1 MCGLVS
7 VTSFLPVRSP
17 YCISGVLV
25 CVWVMDERTFWIT
38 RAGIVTDLAETAKGD
53 INVTIPYWIY
63 QRICNLLAAVGS
75 GAKPEDYIVA
85 VLEGHV
91 RRLNM

>member
-1 MCGLVS
+1 
-7 VTSFLPVRSP
+7 
-17 YCISGVLV
+17 
-25 CVWVMDERTFWIT
+25 MDAGRFWIT
-38 RAGIVTDLAETAKGD
+38 KTGIVTDLAETATGD

-63 QRICNLLAAVGS
+63 VRICNLLAAVGS

-85 VLEGHV
+85 ILEGHV